1 MANTK
6 IPSELIDGTLGVA
19 GITSSA
25 DATAITI
32 GSDESVDFAKGIVV
46 EGSGTTAGVYLNG
59 TNSDTATQG
68 NFVRYGTNFAT
79 QSNAA
84 NDTLITKTFNGS
96 TFVDALNV
104 TSAGN
109 VGIGTTSPN
118 QDGFDANASVLSV
131 KSANNGEGVLELIGG
146 GNNSGDQISVI
157 NFMSQAAANPAG
169 QIIALRGSADDEAGI
184 TFNNSGAQRMSINS
198 DGNVTISKGLTVG
211 TTVQPT
217 SGELDGTGQSGTNV
231 LTIGDTTKSLP
242 AILLRSS
249 VTNANWLAQYTNTS
263 GYLNTYNTDTNKAT
277 ISQKANGSVN
287 FPNQPSF
294 HAHTNADGTTGT
306 ITFTQTGHNI
316 GSHYSTSNGRF
327 TAPVAGRY
335 LFTFAILVD
344 PAVNGNYERIL
355 FAVNGTTSVT
365 YGDTLVDLN
374 FSSLSSY
381 HALTASTIISLSAN
395 DYVSLSNSGQSGT
408 YGSIYGN
415 FCGQLLS

>member
-104 TSAGN
+104 
-109 VGIGTTSPN
+109 
-118 QDGFDANASVLSV
+118 
-131 KSANNGEGVLELIGG
+131 K
-146 GNNSGDQISVI
+146 
-157 NFMSQAAANPAG
+157 
-169 QIIALRGSADDEAGI
+169 
-184 TFNNSGAQRMSINS
+184 S
-198 DGNVTISKGLTVG
+198 DGNITMSKGLTVG

-217 SGELDGTGQSGTNV
+217 SGELDGTGQSGTN
-231 LTIGDTTKSLP
+231 TITLGDTTKSLP

-249 VTNANWLAQYTNTS
+249 VTNGNWLAHYTNTS
-263 GYLNTYNTDTNKAT
+263 GYLNSYNTDTNKAT
-277 ISQKANGSVN
+277 ISQKADGSVN

-294 HAHTNADGTTGT
+294 HAYTNASGTTGF
-306 ITFTQTGHNI
+306 ITFTATRHNI
-316 GSHYSTSNGRF
+316 GSHYSTSTGKF

-335 LFTFAILVD
+335 LFTFAILLNPD
-344 PAVNGNYERIL
+344 ANGEYCRIL
-355 FAVNGTTSVT
+355 FAINGTTSVT
-365 YGDTLVDLN
+365 YGDTLQDLN
-374 FSSLSSY
+374 FSSTSDY
-381 HALTASTIISLSAN
+381 HALTASTILSLSAN
-395 DYVSLSNSGQSGT
+395 DYVQIKNDSEFGT
-408 YGSIYGN
+408 YGGSYGS